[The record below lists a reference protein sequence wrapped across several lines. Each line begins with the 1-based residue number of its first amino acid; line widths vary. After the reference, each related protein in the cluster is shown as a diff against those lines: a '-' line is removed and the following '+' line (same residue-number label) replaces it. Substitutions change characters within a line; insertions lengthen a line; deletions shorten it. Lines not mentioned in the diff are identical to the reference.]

1 MTTYP
6 PADTAGYQEIIFTL
20 EKEETRLTRT
30 FPRKPFVPSGKE
42 EMKYE
47 QAVRELEEI
56 VERMENDELD
66 IDQLS
71 EQLKRA
77 KTLVKLCK
85 DKLTKTDEE
94 IKKLLSED

>member
-42 EMKYE
+42 EREKRCDE
-47 QAVRELEEI
+47 ILTIQAMGLKKRLEHTHSQTERIVMPAILPKNLVRPCG
-56 VERMENDELD
+56 
-66 IDQLS
+66 
-71 EQLKRA
+71 K
-77 KTLVKLCK
+77 
-85 DKLTKTDEE
+85 
-94 IKKLLSED
+94 